1 MPPILASS
9 LYLKAAGSTFAKAPP
24 DASKMA
30 FRGGVPQTDDTGA
43 MILLVGCWEWW
54 DGPMI
59 YTALHVEVSQ
69 SSRDFLNSKCFLK
82 TSGSF
87 PSWQLGTFQ

>member
-1 MPPILASS
+1 MLPILASL

-43 MILLVGCWEWW
+43 MILLVG
-54 DGPMI
+54 G
-59 YTALHVEVSQ
+59 
-69 SSRDFLNSKCFLK
+69 
-82 TSGSF
+82 SGSSF
-87 PSWQLGTFQ
+87 SKL